1 MLQEAAHG
9 RWTVSSSD
17 ESADDN
23 SDSEKPSTSSLLDAT
38 RDRASGPQYPC
49 SEARKAAHKRKASP
63 LKQNDKSF
71 SANIPPAGKQRTS
84 QEGLGWC
91 LSSSDEETED
101 KEKHAQKETLK
112 EEKCDVVKED
122 PLSLCKDEKL
132 SGNQKLDK
140 YNETSSEAQDTWDL
154 LNGENPFRFFLTK
167 VRGIEQRYNSG
178 ALHIKDILSPL
189 FGTLISSAQFNYCID
204 VGWLVRQYPLE
215 FRKKPLLIV
224 HGEKRESKAEL
235 LAQARPYENISFWQ
249 AKLDIAFGT
258 HHTKMMLLLYEEGL
272 RVVIHT
278 SNLIAED
285 WHQKTQGIWLSPL
298 YPRLPQGSSGSAGES
313 ETNFK
318 SDLIN
323 YIMAYNSPILKEWI
337 DLIQEHDLS
346 ETRVYLVGSTPG
358 RYQGTDREKWGHL
371 RLRKL
376 LKEHSLPVPARES
389 WPVVGQFS
397 SIGSMGSDGSKWLC
411 SEFQESL
418 VAAGNSLA
426 TPLKS
431 DVPMHLVYPTVNN
444 VRQSLEGYPAG
455 GSLPYSIQTAQKQLW
470 LHSYFHK
477 WSAEVSGRSCAI
489 PHIKTYMRSAPDFR
503 KIAWFLVTSANLSK
517 AAWGA
522 LEKNGTQLM
531 IRSYELGVLFLP
543 SAFGLDKGY
552 FHVRGKM
559 LSESN
564 DSATHFPV
572 PYDLPPEQYGNKDQP
587 WIWNIPYTDTPD
599 THGNMWVPS

>member
-1 MLQEAAHG
+1 MLQEGAHG
-9 RWTVSSSD
+9 KWTVSSSD
-17 ESADDN
+17 ESTEEN
-23 SDSEKPSTSSLLDAT
+23 SDSEKPSTSSLLDAARGRT
-38 RDRASGPQYPC
+38 SGPQYPC

-63 LKQNDKSF
+63 LKLGDKSF
-71 SANIPPAGKQRTS
+71 STETPPAGKQRAS

-91 LSSSDEETED
+91 LSSSDEEPED
-101 KEKHAQKETLK
+101 QEKHGHKETQKEEIRDAP
-112 EEKCDVVKED
+112 EERALNLCRDDELSESQQAED
-122 PLSLCKDEKL
+122 
-132 SGNQKLDK
+132 
-140 YNETSSEAQDTWDL
+140 YNETLSETQDTWDL
-154 LNGENPFRFFLTK
+154 LNGGNPFRFFLTK
-167 VRGIEQRYNSG
+167 VTGIEQSYNSG

-189 FGTLISSAQFNYCID
+189 FGTLMSSAQFNYCID
-204 VGWLVRQYPLE
+204 VGWLVRQYPQE

-235 LAQARPYENISFWQ
+235 LAQARPYENISFCQ

-258 HHTKMMLLLYEEGL
+258 HHTKMMLLLYKEGL

-298 YPRLPQGSSGSAGES
+298 YPRLPQGTTGSAGES
-313 ETNFK
+313 ETKFK
-318 SDLIN
+318 SDLIS
-323 YIMAYNSPILKEWI
+323 YLMAYNSPALKEWI

-346 ETRVYLVGSTPG
+346 ETRVYLLGSTPG
-358 RYQGTDREKWGHL
+358 RYQGSDKEKWGHL

-376 LKEHSLPVPARES
+376 LKEHASSIPAQEL

-397 SIGSMGSDGSKWLC
+397 SIGSMGADGSKWLC

-418 VAAGNSLA
+418 VAAGSSVTSL
-426 TPLKS
+426 LKC
-431 DVPMHLVYPTVNN
+431 DVPVHLVYPTVNN

-477 WSAEVSGRSCAI
+477 WSAEVSGRSHAI
-489 PHIKTYMRSAPDFR
+489 PHIKTYMRPSPDFQ

-559 LSESN
+559 LSESK
-564 DSATHFPV
+564 DSATYFPV
-572 PYDLPPEQYGNKDQP
+572 PYDLPPEQYGSKDQP
-587 WIWNIPYTDTPD
+587 WIWNIPYTNAPD